1 MKNFIER
8 EVSWLPVCTGV
19 NGRLF
24 FFNFILYSMKT
35 KFLCAVQM
43 VPSCGLPVIF
53 AILFFFLL
61 KEKKKS
67 QKGEKKKTS
76 KVDV

>member
-1 MKNFIER
+1 
-8 EVSWLPVCTGV
+8 
-19 NGRLF
+19 
-24 FFNFILYSMKT
+24 MKT

-53 AILFFFLL
+53 AVLFFFLL